1 MLDTFEIVT
10 TSGVVVW
17 SRKWA
22 SVKPSVINNF
32 ITDVFVEEKNGS
44 GALAANKSAASNAPY
59 KTEQHTLRW
68 TFVKE
73 LGIIFVVRFGLGPP
87 LHCPFYGR
95 LQCANFPRG
104 KCRLYIDRCSSS
116 PILTSLSTTS
126 RPFLSSCTATN

>member
-22 SVKPSVINNF
+22 PVKPSVINNF
-32 ITDVFVEEKNGS
+32 ITDVFVEEKSIS
-44 GALAANKSAASNAPY
+44 GALKSSNSAASNPPY

-73 LGIIFVVRFGLGPP
+73 LGIIFVVRHLSPEATLLEYAASLTNRVP
-87 LHCPFYGR
+87 LKSR
-95 LQCANFPRG
+95 LFT
-104 KCRLYIDRCSSS
+104 DR
-116 PILTSLSTTS
+116 
-126 RPFLSSCTATN
+126 F

>member
-22 SVKPSVINNF
+22 PVKPSVINNF
-32 ITDVFVEEKNGS
+32 ITDVFVEEKSGS
-44 GALAANKSAASNAPY
+44 GALAANNSAASNAPY

-73 LGIIFVVRFGLGPP
+73 LGIIFVVCLSAQLP
-87 LHCPFYGR
+87 LS
-95 LQCANFPRG
+95 
-104 KCRLYIDRCSSS
+104 CRIIFWR
-116 PILTSLSTTS
+116 ILLFN
-126 RPFLSSCTATN
+126 R